1 MTQSPDAEKTITHQE
16 DCILFGIWRLSSL
29 HMLGLPNSG
38 PATDNGEDQGRIW
51 IMLKNNQ
58 RMQIHMF
65 WEPKFESWPH
75 FPLLF
80 SCTLLKR
87 SVVPNLVPWPP
98 LLLRPLPLQ
107 SPAWTHTSVCDK
119 VTELRAVASPE
130 ALASV
135 AAPPGVGRLL
145 LEGSMS
151 HPFLTYLLRS
161 WPFVSSSQVMVPN
174 TNAATGTPCTQSLC
188 LLLHVRVSAAPSSTP
203 EVHILCDNPCYS
215 ILCFCQ
221 SPLFPSHISCCLEQ
235 LCIPCARSYLNLQS
249 HHNSCIFHII
259 TEL

>member
-87 SVVPNLVPWPP
+87 SVVSNLVPWPP

-107 SPAWTHTSVCDK
+107 SPAWTHASRCDLCVWQGGGAPSCGLSRSTDISGCSSRRGEAASGRFHVPPIFDLSAQVLAFCFFLPDNGSQHQRCNWDSMYSVLVPPTTCQGFRSPIFHSRSAHFMWQS
-119 VTELRAVASPE
+119 LRLHP
-130 ALASV
+130 
-135 AAPPGVGRLL
+135 LL
-145 LEGSMS
+145 LPES
-151 HPFLTYLLRS
+151 PTPLT
-161 WPFVSSSQVMVPN
+161 
-174 TNAATGTPCTQSLC
+174 
-188 LLLHVRVSAAPSSTP
+188 
-203 EVHILCDNPCYS
+203 HILLY
-215 ILCFCQ
+215 F
-221 SPLFPSHISCCLEQ
+221 PLP
-235 LCIPCARSYLNLQS
+235 A
-249 HHNSCIFHII
+249 
-259 TEL
+259 